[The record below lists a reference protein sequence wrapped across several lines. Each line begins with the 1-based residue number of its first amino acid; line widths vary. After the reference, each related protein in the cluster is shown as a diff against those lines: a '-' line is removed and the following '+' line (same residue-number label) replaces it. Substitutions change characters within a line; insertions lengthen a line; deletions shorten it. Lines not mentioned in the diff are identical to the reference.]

1 MPPDSALV
9 AVPYLVPFLTLFRLA
24 RKTPDLATVEPLRGP
39 FVSIIIP
46 ARNEAATIATV
57 VESVLESDYDPFEL
71 LVVDDRSTDRT
82 GAILDEISRRS
93 PRLRVIRGA
102 DLPDGW
108 YGKAWA
114 CEQGYRAA
122 QGDLLLFTDADT
134 HHEPGLLGRAVGAM
148 AREWADLVTVAPEQQ
163 CLTFWERVVMPQVW
177 WFLAVRFHP
186 DRVNHATR
194 ARDVI
199 ANGQF
204 ILVRRSA
211 YELAGTHAAVRG
223 EVAEDLALAQAFFR
237 AGRKLHFVFALDLM
251 QTRMY
256 RNLAALV
263 EGWSKN
269 IYLGGRRSFP
279 DNPWLRSI
287 SPLLTALPLV
297 FWLVPPLGLV
307 AIGLGLV
314 AGNHLL
320 GTALATLLS
329 VLFWASISF
338 GMHIPLWYGLCYPA
352 GAGMTLF
359 IVIRSTLRGGKRV
372 EWRGRRYG
380 ERD

>member
-1 MPPDSALV
+1 MV
-9 AVPYLVPFLTLFRLA
+9 R
-24 RKTPDLATVEPLRGP
+24 
-39 FVSIIIP
+39 
-46 ARNEAATIATV
+46 
-57 VESVLESDYDPFEL
+57 ES
-71 LVVDDRSTDRT
+71 
-82 GAILDEISRRS
+82 
-93 PRLRVIRGA
+93 
-102 DLPDGW
+102 
-108 YGKAWA
+108 
-114 CEQGYRAA
+114 
-122 QGDLLLFTDADT
+122 
-134 HHEPGLLGRAVGAM
+134 
-148 AREWADLVTVAPEQQ
+148 ADLVTIAPEQQ
-163 CLTFWERVVMPQVW
+163 CVTFWERVVMPQVW

-204 ILVRRSA
+204 ILARRSA
-211 YELAGTHAAVRG
+211 YELAGTHAGVRG

-237 AGRKLHFVFALDLM
+237 AGRKLHFAFAVDLM

-279 DNPWLRSI
+279 DDPWLRAI

-307 AIGLGLV
+307 AIGLDPGAGLPLV
-314 AGNHLL
+314 GA
-320 GTALATLLS
+320 ALATLLS
-329 VLFWASISF
+329 ALFWALISF
-338 GMHIPLWYGLCYPA
+338 GMRIPPWYGLFYPA
-352 GAGMTLF
+352 GAGVTLF
-359 IVIRSTLRGGKRV
+359 IVIRSALRGGKRV

-380 ERD
+380 TERG